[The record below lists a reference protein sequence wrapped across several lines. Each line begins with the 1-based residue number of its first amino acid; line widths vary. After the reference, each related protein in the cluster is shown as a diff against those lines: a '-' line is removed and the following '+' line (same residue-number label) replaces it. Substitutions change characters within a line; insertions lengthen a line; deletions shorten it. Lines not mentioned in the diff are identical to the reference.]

1 MIDLVRSTVLTILNK
16 ENNGYVSPAEFNML
30 ANNVQYE
37 IYREYFEDINKDS
50 VRANRGLSS
59 TGYGN
64 LPFKER
70 QRITQFSSAASVTK
84 SNGVF
89 SLPSDLYFI
98 EQDGIT
104 TASNKVVEEVE
115 RSSISYLQGS
125 SAAPTAAH
133 PVYESMG
140 DSINVVPSTIENI
153 NLRYLRKPLKPNW
166 TYMSLNG
173 DPIFNVSD
181 NSYQDFDL
189 HPSEFSNIVNRIL
202 MYFGVNLREAD
213 IVKLAETLKDK
224 QNLKENN

>member
-16 ENNGYVSPAEFNML
+16 ENNGYVSPTEFNIL

-37 IYREYFEDINKDS
+37 IYRDYFEDINKDS
-50 VRANRGLSS
+50 IRDSRGLSS
-59 TGYGN
+59 SGYGN

-70 QRITQFSSAASVTK
+70 QRITRFSASSSITK
-84 SNGVF
+84 SNGEF

-98 EQDGIT
+98 EQDGVVT
-104 TASNKVVEEVE
+104 SSNKVVEEVE

-133 PVYESMG
+133 PVYESLG
-140 DSINVVPSTIENI
+140 DTINITPSTVENI

-166 TYMSLNG
+166 TYVSING

-181 NSYQDFDL
+181 SSYQDFDL

-202 MYFGVNLREAD
+202 LYFGVNLREVD
-213 IVKLAETLKDK
+213 IVKLADGIKDK

>member
-16 ENNGYVSPAEFNML
+16 ENNGYVSPTEFNIL

-37 IYREYFEDINKDS
+37 IYRDYFEDINKDS
-50 VRANRGLSS
+50 IRGSRGLSS
-59 TGYGN
+59 SGYGN

-70 QRITQFSSAASVTK
+70 QRITRFSASSSITK
-84 SNGVF
+84 SNGEF

-98 EQDGIT
+98 EQDGVVT
-104 TASNKVVEEVE
+104 SSNKVVEEVE

-133 PVYESMG
+133 PVYESLG
-140 DSINVVPSTIENI
+140 DTINITPSTVENI

-166 TYMSLNG
+166 TYVSING

-181 NSYQDFDL
+181 SSYQDFDL

-202 MYFGVNLREAD
+202 LYFGVNLREAD
-213 IVKLAETLKDK
+213 IVKLADGIKDK